1 MKKFALI
8 GVGAFVMVGAVA
20 YFVFFNKH
28 GSSEIMSMA
37 KSGASETE
45 MLNAINKNPP
55 SKLSAEDVVQLK
67 QAGVSDTVIIAMLRK
82 NPAQVSAKK

>member
-8 GVGAFVMVGAVA
+8 GVGALVMVGAVA
-20 YFVFFNKH
+20 YFVFNKH

-55 SKLSAEDVVQLK
+55 AKLSAEDVVQLK
-67 QAGVSDTVIIAMLRK
+67 QAGVSDAVIIAMIRK